1 MSVRTRPA
9 LVGLCLWLGVV
20 SGTAGDAP
28 GADPAPPAEQSG
40 FFARIAGWFR
50 GDGANAHP
58 SPPAE
63 EPGGAGEA
71 EAVTLGDVHRA
82 VAELVAEVE
91 LLRRAKG
98 VPDAP
103 RRTAAL
109 GEAFT
114 PAHVCAMALEVAEKT
129 ARVQR
134 RLGMIPAE
142 TPYPGVAGLAPEAL
156 ERAVRDILGE
166 LRRIKRQLVVDEAV
180 EVAAPA
186 DASTP
191 AALYRDLERASRL
204 LDGLVGRPP
213 TRGDVRARLAHVREA
228 IRPLAARLGT
238 APGAAEPSAASTART
253 PREVAQALLRATYK
267 AIGLQIALGMDA
279 SGAPAA
285 APEGAGEAGA
295 LEAAGRLLAELL
307 RIQDHLGVG
316 ATPAEPASWD
326 APPAG
331 AFGQAMRIVAHLD
344 AMMRA
349 APGHGG

>member
-1 MSVRTRPA
+1 MSVRTWPA
-9 LVGLCLWLGVV
+9 LAGLCLWLGVV
-20 SGTAGDAP
+20 SGAAGDAP
-28 GADPAPPAEQSG
+28 EPGAAPPAEQSG
-40 FFARIAGWFR
+40 LFARIAGWFQ

-58 SPPAE
+58 SPPAA

-103 RRTAAL
+103 RSEAAL
-109 GEAFT
+109 GEAFA

-142 TPYPGVAGLAPEAL
+142 TAYPGVAGLAPEAL
-156 ERAVRDILGE
+156 ERAVRDIVGE
-166 LRRIKRQLVVDEAV
+166 LRRIKRQLVVDDTAEGV
-180 EVAAPA
+180 APA

-191 AALYRDLERASRL
+191 AALYRDLARASRL

-228 IRPLAARLGT
+228 LRPLAARLGT

-285 APEGAGEAGA
+285 APEGAGEADA

-316 ATPAEPASWD
+316 AAPAEPASWD
-326 APPAG
+326 APPAD